1 MLVDNKISLEVGFT
15 NGDNPY
21 GAITFKDSLLV
32 GEHADSLDCT
42 SVNEREDR
50 PKIGMVTAAA
60 YAETSRLPYMI
71 PGTFHAEG
79 SASSRG
85 KSMTVESVTWKDF
98 DTRQCGEGKVPK
110 AIKMHSDSSDLVM
123 VHTFRDIT
131 LHNVQNANFL
141 YLDNPL
147 DEWA

>member
-1 MLVDNKISLEVGFT
+1 
-15 NGDNPY
+15 
-21 GAITFKDSLLV
+21 
-32 GEHADSLDCT
+32 
-42 SVNEREDR
+42 
-50 PKIGMVTAAA
+50 
-60 YAETSRLPYMI
+60 
-71 PGTFHAEG
+71 
-79 SASSRG
+79 
-85 KSMTVESVTWKDF
+85 MTVESVTWKDF

-147 DEWA
+147 DEWAQVAQCGDFPCTGRKNVLFKFEGGVNVVNSNLLLFTDLSFTIISNNQDVTNDNCLLNPIWNAQVCE